1 LSNKWRDSLK
11 GFFTRN
17 LSLKLISIF
26 LAGILWYFVIS
37 EKEGETALSIPLDFR
52 NIPSSLI
59 IIKNPV
65 ESINIRISG
74 PVTLL
79 RGLSHREVKALIDL
93 SDAKPGVSTFGIQPQ
108 DITVPRG
115 LRVSMRSPDSIML
128 RFDELFKKTV
138 LVEAVLVGKPL
149 EGYKIAGVWVD
160 PTAVEIVGAQNELR
174 KLRKIFTEEIDI
186 SGLKKDS
193 TRKAA
198 LSLGEL
204 HIKSISREEVK
215 VNLKCTKV
223 PSQ

>member
-1 LSNKWRDSLK
+1 MK
-11 GFFTRN
+11 GFFTKN
-17 LSLKLISIF
+17 VSLKLISIF

-59 IIKNPV
+59 IIKNPI

-79 RGLSHREVKALIDL
+79 RGLSPREVKAIIDL
-93 SDAKPGVSTFGIQPQ
+93 SNAEPGFAEFVIQPEQ
-108 DITVPRG
+108 ITVPRG
-115 LRVSMRSPDSIML
+115 LKVTMVSPASIVL

-138 LVEAVLVGKPL
+138 LVEAVLVGKPF
-149 EGYKIAGVWVD
+149 EGFKITGVWVD

-174 KLRKIFTEEIDI
+174 KLKKIFTEEIDI
-186 SGLKKDS
+186 SGIKKDS
-193 TRKAA
+193 IKKAA

-215 VNLKCTKV
+215 VNIKCGKV
-223 PSQ
+223 AAE

>member
-1 LSNKWRDSLK
+1 MKD
-11 GFFTRN
+11 FFTKN

-37 EKEGETALSIPLDFR
+37 EKGGETALSIPLDFR

-79 RGLSHREVKALIDL
+79 RGLSPREVKAIIDL
-93 SDAKPGVSTFGIQPQ
+93 SNAKLGVAEFVIQPEQ
-108 DITVPRG
+108 ITVPRG
-115 LRVSMRSPDSIML
+115 LRVTMVSPASIML
-128 RFDELFKKTV
+128 RFERLIRKNL
-138 LVEAVLVGKPL
+138 LVEAILVGKPS
-149 EGYKIAGVWVD
+149 EGFKITEVWVD
-160 PTAVEIVGAQNELR
+160 PPAVEIVGAQNELR
-174 KLRKIFTEEIDI
+174 RLKKIFTEEIDI

-193 TRKAA
+193 IKKAA

-215 VNLKCTKV
+215 VNLKCAKV

>member
-1 LSNKWRDSLK
+1 MK
-11 GFFTRN
+11 GFFTKN
-17 LSLKLISIF
+17 VSLKLISIF

-59 IIKNPV
+59 IIKNPI

-79 RGLSHREVKALIDL
+79 RGLSPREVKAIIDL
-93 SDAKPGVSTFGIQPQ
+93 SNAEPGFAEFVIQPEQ
-108 DITVPRG
+108 ITVPRG
-115 LRVSMRSPDSIML
+115 LKVTMASPASIVL

-138 LVEAVLVGKPL
+138 LVEAVLVGKPF
-149 EGYKIAGVWVD
+149 EGFKITGVWVD

-174 KLRKIFTEEIDI
+174 KLKKIFTEEIDI
-186 SGLKKDS
+186 SGIKKDS
-193 TRKAA
+193 IKKAA

-215 VNLKCTKV
+215 VNIKCGKV
-223 PSQ
+223 AAE

>member
-1 LSNKWRDSLK
+1 MK
-11 GFFTRN
+11 GFFTKN

-26 LAGILWYFVIS
+26 LAVILWYFVIS
-37 EKEGETALSIPLDFR
+37 EKGGETALSIPLDFR

-65 ESINIRISG
+65 ESISIRISG

-79 RGLSHREVKALIDL
+79 RGLSPREVKAIIDL
-93 SDAKPGVSTFGIQPQ
+93 SNAKLGVAEFVIQPEQ
-108 DITVPRG
+108 ITVPRG
-115 LRVSMRSPDSIML
+115 LRVTMVSPASIML
-128 RFDELFKKTV
+128 RFERLIRKNL
-138 LVEAVLVGKPL
+138 LVEAILVGKPS
-149 EGYKIAGVWVD
+149 EGFKITEVWVD
-160 PTAVEIVGAQNELR
+160 PPAVEIVGAQNELR
-174 KLRKIFTEEIDI
+174 RLKKIFTEEIDI

-193 TRKAA
+193 IKKAA

-215 VNLKCTKV
+215 VNLKCAKV